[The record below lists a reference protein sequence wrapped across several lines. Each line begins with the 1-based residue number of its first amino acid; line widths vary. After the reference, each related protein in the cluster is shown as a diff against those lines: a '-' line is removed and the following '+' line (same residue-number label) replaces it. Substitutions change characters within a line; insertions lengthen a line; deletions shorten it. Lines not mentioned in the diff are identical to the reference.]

1 MNEIRKE
8 IEAKI
13 KELQRKSEVKSMLM
27 IDWLKWLL
35 AKLPEEKKEEVVVKD
50 VKVEIPEAPKKKI
63 TFNKKK

>member
-1 MNEIRKE
+1 
-8 IEAKI
+8 
-13 KELQRKSEVKSMLM
+13 MLM

>member
-1 MNEIRKE
+1 MNDIRKE